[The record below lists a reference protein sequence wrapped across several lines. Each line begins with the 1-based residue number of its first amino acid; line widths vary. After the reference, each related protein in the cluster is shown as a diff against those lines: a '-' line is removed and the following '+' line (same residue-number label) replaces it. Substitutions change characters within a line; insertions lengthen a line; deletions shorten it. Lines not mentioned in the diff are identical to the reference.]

1 MDEDFRA
8 QCEQASQSEI
18 VILFRDFVATWRTGG
33 SAAWDVFKVRTQA
46 RRWWLS
52 RRLNRVLRREVQRKY
67 AEWKAHGAQ
76 KQDRSV
82 LALSF
87 EAVESLDGH
96 VLDQTCDQIKTF
108 LFAGHDTTSS
118 LLQWA
123 LYELSRT
130 PHALRAARQELDDIF
145 GPDSSPDSV
154 RTQLLTGQ
162 SENLLSRMPYIS
174 AIVKETLRL
183 HPPAGTARHVPY
195 GSGFNVQ
202 LPDGETVCLDGMVLH
217 NCATIIQRDERV
229 YGPTKE
235 TFVPER
241 WLDQQPN
248 GAETE
253 ANSLPPSAWRPFER
267 GPRNCIGQE
276 LAIIEARV
284 VLACTLRRY
293 DFTKVGL
300 GEIQRDDKGQ
310 AVMGE
315 GRQYKAK
322 SELFNVSP
330 QSFIPTRLTFADLGG
345 DWEARRWD
353 ADESRNY
360 WS

>member
-8 QCEQASQSEI
+8 QCGQESQSEI
-18 VILFRDFVATWRTGG
+18 VVLFRDFVATWRTGG
-33 SAAWDVFKVRTQA
+33 SAALDVLKVPTQA

-76 KQDRSV
+76 KKPRSV

-87 EAVESLDGH
+87 EGIESLDGH

-123 LYELSRT
+123 FYELGRT
-130 PHALRAARQELDDIF
+130 PHALLAARQELEDLF
-145 GPDSSPDSV
+145 GPDSSPDSI
-154 RTQLLTGQ
+154 RAKLLAGP
-162 SENLLSRMPYIS
+162 SESILSRMPYIS

-195 GSGFNVQ
+195 GSGLNVE
-202 LPDGETVCLDGMVLH
+202 LPDGETVCFDGMVLH

-229 YGPTKE
+229 YGPTKD

-241 WLDQQPN
+241 WLDQNQMEHPN
-248 GAETE
+248 GAEIE
-253 ANSLPPSAWRPFER
+253 GSRLPPSAWRPFER

-276 LAIIEARV
+276 LATIEARV

-300 GEIQRDDKGQ
+300 GEILRDEKGH

-315 GRQYKAK
+315 CGQYKVK

-330 QSFIPTRLTFADLGG
+330 PPFYTDTTDICRSGR
-345 DWEARRWD
+345 
-353 ADESRNY
+353 
-360 WS
+360 

>member
-8 QCEQASQSEI
+8 QCGEEAQSEI
-18 VILFRDFVATWRTGG
+18 VVLFRDFVATWRTGG

-52 RRLNRVLRREVQRKY
+52 RRLNRVLRQEVQRKY
-67 AEWKAHGAQ
+67 AEWKASGVQ
-76 KQDRSV
+76 KPRSV
-82 LALSF
+82 LELSF
-87 EAVESLDGH
+87 EAIESLDGH

-123 LYELSRT
+123 FYELGRT
-130 PHALRAARQELDDIF
+130 PHALLAARRELADLF
-145 GPDSSPDSV
+145 GSDSSTDAV
-154 RTQLLTGQ
+154 RARLRAGQ

-183 HPPAGTARHVPY
+183 HPPAGTARHVPL
-195 GSGFNVQ
+195 GAGFNVQ
-202 LPDGETVCLDGMVLH
+202 LPDGETVCLDGMILH

-229 YGPTKE
+229 YGPTGE

-241 WLDQQPN
+241 WLDQNQMEKPD
-248 GAETE
+248 GDEMA
-253 ANSLPPSAWRPFER
+253 SDKLPPSAWRPFER

-300 GEIQRDDKGQ
+300 GEILRDEKGQ
-310 AVMGE
+310 AIMGE
-315 GRQYKAK
+315 YGQYKVQ
-322 SELFNVSP
+322 SELFNVSTQP
-330 QSFIPTRLTFADLGG
+330 LLLIRQD
-345 DWEARRWD
+345 
-353 ADESRNY
+353 
-360 WS
+360 